1 MNEQN
6 AIIKQSLMEAAY
18 ELVSTAC
25 SVGDTGITDDTRVI
39 VEAVIQSL
47 KKSVG

>member
-25 SVGDTGITDDTRVI
+25 NVGDSGITDDSRAT
-39 VEAVIQSL
+39 VEAVIQNL
-47 KKSVG
+47 RKAMG